1 MKDAVKGDPK
11 YGNMSDPEL
20 FSLFQER
27 CRNNIHVML
36 AFSPIGENF
45 RRRLRMFP
53 SIVNCTTI
61 DWFLPWP
68 KDALASVAHHF
79 LEDVDL
85 PEREGIVSICVDM
98 QQRVRNLTKKY
109 LEELRKYYYVT
120 PTSYLEL
127 IKTFKSLLDKKRDEI
142 GTVINKFKKGLDQLE
157 NAQVEVAKLQEELTI
172 LGPQLEQSQKE
183 TNALLVDLDKQKKIV
198 SEKTVEVEAEAKEC
212 GEKKE
217 VAEGIEADCK
227 SELAKVEPILKK
239 AMRAVAELSNS
250 DIVEIRGIAKPSAG
264 VVLVIK
270 TLSLLF
276 DIKPEKVRGATTK
289 EGIQLNYWDPAK
301 KKLLTP
307 KLLKNCMNYDK
318 DKMDPEIVAKIKVFT
333 ESHEYSEAELKKA
346 SKAALGLGNWVKAMV
361 AYDEAMKIVTP
372 KKQKLAEAQAQLK
385 EANELLDIALANLEE
400 IKAKVRKLE
409 ETFTEA
415 EEKKKRLQKERDIC
429 AKKLQRAKDLIEKL
443 AGENESWISLLA
455 INEKSSEHLVG
466 DILISSG
473 VIAYL
478 GVFVQSYR
486 TECIK
491 NWSEML
497 KEFGIKCSEN
507 FSLQNTLGNPVQI
520 RSWQIFK
527 LPTDS
532 FSVENAII
540 MDNSDRWPLMI
551 DPQMQA
557 NIWIKTLEDSNQIK
571 TLKPTTDPKE
581 VSRALDN
588 CLMLGTPI
596 ILEDCLET
604 IDPIY
609 EPLLEK
615 LIEGQGGK
623 MTIKLGDGVK
633 EYSPDFRFYLTTKLS
648 SPHYSPEVCVK
659 VIMLNFMVTEDG
671 LEDQMLSVVVKNEDP
686 KKYEMRNQ
694 FITQEAEN
702 NKIKK
707 ELEDKILNQIAGASS
722 NLLEDDE
729 LILTLDESKAKYNQ
743 IERQLKEMEV
753 NIKSINAVRDHFKP
767 VAKRVS
773 RYFFCLSDMSHIDPM
788 YQYSLKWYAMIF
800 QRSLEQSESGDKS
813 TRIGNILK
821 EFTSQLYNSV
831 CQSLFEKDK
840 LLFSYL
846 MCMKVMDERGETEPV
861 ENRFM
866 LTGGIQVIPQ
876 RPNPASHWLVDSAWC
891 TIEEMSE
898 KIPHFKDFD
907 KEFEENVKIW
917 EKIYNSPTP
926 HKIDE
931 VEWSEK
937 WAEDTMFHRIMILK
951 IIRPDKIIPAIQD
964 LICAE
969 KELGHDFIQP
979 PPFDLK
985 KNYEEARCNTPIILI
1000 LSPGAD
1006 PMDELDK
1013 LSKNPSIRKRM
1024 TSLSL
1029 GQGQEKIAIQSFNDA
1044 KERGEWV
1051 VMQNCHL
1058 CPSFMPT
1065 LERLINEIEED
1076 PMNEFRVW
1084 LTSMPSSL
1092 FPVSILQNGVKVTNE
1107 PPKGIKNNMLR
1118 SYLGIDE
1125 DEFES

>member
-276 DIKPEKVRGATTK
+276 DIKPEKVRGATAK

-917 EKIYNSPTP
+917 E
-926 HKIDE
+926 
-931 VEWSEK
+931 
-937 WAEDTMFHRIMILK
+937 
-951 IIRPDKIIPAIQD
+951 
-964 LICAE
+964 
-969 KELGHDFIQP
+969 
-979 PPFDLK
+979 
-985 KNYEEARCNTPIILI
+985 
-1000 LSPGAD
+1000 
-1006 PMDELDK
+1006 
-1013 LSKNPSIRKRM
+1013 
-1024 TSLSL
+1024 
-1029 GQGQEKIAIQSFNDA
+1029 
-1044 KERGEWV
+1044 
-1051 VMQNCHL
+1051 
-1058 CPSFMPT
+1058 
-1065 LERLINEIEED
+1065 
-1076 PMNEFRVW
+1076 
-1084 LTSMPSSL
+1084 
-1092 FPVSILQNGVKVTNE
+1092 
-1107 PPKGIKNNMLR
+1107 
-1118 SYLGIDE
+1118 
-1125 DEFES
+1125 